1 MALRTRDLFRG
12 RKLVVVPLR
21 RIAVFGEES
30 ARFHVRARLT
40 DGLSGGSSLL
50 FSALGDVTSKLS
62 CWMDD
67 Y

>member
-1 MALRTRDLFRG
+1 M
-12 RKLVVVPLR
+12 PLR

-40 DGLSGGSSLL
+40 VGLSGGSSLL

-62 CWMDD
+62 CWIEDF
-67 Y
+67 